1 MAQQNMNAGYG
12 MHVVGAVLGKTTG
25 KSFFV
30 CASSDANKQGINE
43 LFTVDSDGIKRTWST
58 FTEALA
64 QCVAGRGDFVFV
76 SPNYTTAPSAAEI
89 LAAETKGVTISP
101 LGEFNGY
108 AYTASRATATLPQTA
123 TGALFTVTG
132 RVKLLGIYG
141 EVTTILGATATNA
154 KLIATPTVGSAVD
167 ICAAVAVANLAVGTQ
182 LGITGTFANAMMA
195 TNGAILAQVTPTI
208 IKAGT
213 IGLNTTANNTGSVK
227 WRVEYLPID
236 PGAKIIAA

>member
-1 MAQQNMNAGYG
+1 MNAGYG

-30 CASSDANKQGINE
+30 CASNDVNNQGINE
-43 LFTVDSDGIKRTWST
+43 LFTVDSDGVKRTWST
-58 FTEALA
+58 FTDALA
-64 QCVAGRGDFVFV
+64 QCVTGRGDFVFV
-76 SPNYTTAPSAAEI
+76 SPNYTTAPSAAEL

-108 AYTASRATATLPQTA
+108 ANTASRATATLPQTA

-141 EVTTILGATATNA
+141 EVTTATGATVTNG
-154 KLIATPTVGSAVD
+154 KIVATPTVGSAVD
-167 ICAAVAVANLAVGTQ
+167 LCAAVSIASLAIGVQ
-182 LGITGTFANAMMA
+182 LNITGTLATAMQA
-195 TNGAILAQVTPTI
+195 VNGATVAQTTPI
-208 IKAGT
+208 IVKAGT

-236 PGAKIIAA
+236 PAAKIIAA